1 MRRTLIAASMIPVV
15 IFTTPALAWL
25 EAGCANQNYSASQV
39 ADAIKNSSTANQ
51 TLKDAACDFGGAARA
66 ESGGNSCE
74 RNSANFGVLQLN
86 VGNLPPGMS
95 ANEYLNKS
103 LQEQVD
109 IWARQVGNS
118 NTTGGYATLS
128 TAVNNG
134 STIGGATPTAG
145 MLAACFQFGPAIC
158 RNDIAFMQ
166 ANGGACPTSSNGGI
180 NINSL
185 PRSQWGSANLDGN
198 GQSICSWG
206 RSIQNQINNAAAE
219 CKNQSASCGPGDFP
233 NTQTTA
239 IASAA
244 PPPAATDILVND
256 GQV

>member
-1 MRRTLIAASMIPVV
+1 MRRTLIAFSATTAI
-15 IFTTPALAWL
+15 IGGTPALAWL
-25 EAGCANQNYSASQV
+25 QPGCANQNYSASQV
-39 ADAIKNSSTANQ
+39 ADAIRNSSATNQ
-51 TLKDAACDFGGAARA
+51 TLKNAACDFGGAARA

-86 VGNLPPGMS
+86 VGNLPDGMS
-95 ANEYLNKS
+95 PDTYLNLP
-103 LQEQVD
+103 LQQQVD
-109 IWARQVGNS
+109 IWAEQVGNA

-128 TAVNNG
+128 NAVNNG

-145 MLAACFQFGPAIC
+145 MLTACFQFGPAIC

-166 ANGGACPTSSNGGI
+166 ANGGACPSAGNGGI
-180 NINSL
+180 NINTL
-185 PRSQWGSANLDGN
+185 RRSQWGRANLDGN

-206 RSIQNQINNAAAE
+206 RAIQAEINSAAAD

-233 NTQTTA
+233 NTRTTA

-244 PPPAATDILVND
+244 PPPAPTDILVND